1 MDLPDQDEKALRSD
15 LENIAGLN
23 RTFGGTQAVEKVF
36 RELAGDERHLTLI
49 DLAAGYG
56 DHGRN
61 LIARAREQN
70 CDLTVIASDIQFQ
83 TLKIAR
89 EATPPGTKML
99 FVQADA
105 RQLPFRSRAAE
116 LTFCSL
122 ALHHFSD
129 EDAASV
135 LREMARVARQGL
147 ACVDLA
153 RSRLGVIGIWLLTTF
168 IVRDPMVRHDGR
180 ISSRRAFSLAEMKSL
195 AQKAGWINLRQI
207 KFRWFQQAILSR
219 IPK

>member
-1 MDLPDQDEKALRSD
+1 MDLPGQDEQALRSD
-15 LENIAGLN
+15 LQNIAGLN

-36 RELAGDERHLTLI
+36 RDLADGESHLTLI

-61 LIARAREQN
+61 LIARGREQD
-70 CDLTVIASDIQFQ
+70 CKVTVIATDIQFP

-89 EATPPGTKML
+89 EATPPDTKMF

-105 RQLPFRSRAAE
+105 RQLPFRPGSADLA
-116 LTFCSL
+116 FCSL

-129 EDAASV
+129 ADAARV
-135 LREMARVARQGL
+135 LQEMARIARKGL

-168 IVRDPMVRHDGR
+168 IVRDPLVRHDGR
-180 ISSRRAFSLAEMKSL
+180 LSSRRAFSVVEMKSL

-207 KFRWFQQAILSR
+207 KFLWFQQAILSR
-219 IPK
+219 ISR